1 MIRLSLYSYIEDIEI
16 IKNIFKEYLIEE
28 YKEKRIIYKLPEIFN
43 IKIKEEN
50 LFKKEFWENEN
61 SNLFKFLSIF
71 NSKNSKLIIKERDS
85 LKDEFIALELYNPD
99 LSKDRKT
106 NCVNIRYFKTN
117 PINKYIGNETEGF
130 FFKELSILKINPIK
144 TLNLNILKFEINN
157 VIIEISKLES
167 SINYFIH
174 IYLERIIEG
183 KNQKEELKE
192 AENDLEKVI
201 EEIKFLNFLKLPS
214 YLF

>member
-99 LSKDRKT
+99 LTKDRKT

-174 IYLERIIEG
+174 IYLERNIEG